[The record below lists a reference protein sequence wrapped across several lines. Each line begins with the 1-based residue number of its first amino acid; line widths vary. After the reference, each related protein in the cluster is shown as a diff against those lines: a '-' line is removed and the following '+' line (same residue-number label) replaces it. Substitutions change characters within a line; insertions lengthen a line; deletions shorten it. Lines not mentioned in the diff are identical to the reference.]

1 MSRLLAELSAHT
13 ALVLIAVLLVLIGG
27 QLAQIGDLLWSAGSA
42 APWLAVIGRGALILL
57 EAALPL
63 AGLVGAGLVYGR
75 LRSEAGW
82 IAHAALGGHPLVA
95 LWPAL
100 LVGGLLGLGAAG
112 LAHGVV
118 PGAVVGLRGDLVA
131 AAGAALAVPDRAVP
145 LPGGGVARREPG
157 GAWWAVVP
165 HGRWGGR
172 GAGLDRET
180 GRGAGLDREAG
191 RGAGLDR
198 AAGDPTDDPPLLVR
212 AGSARIAGDQLLL
225 DDARLWSPTLRIRVG
240 TVQIPLDADPLA
252 RRLGMFG
259 PPNATPTAELDPTN
273 VHHRFTAH
281 RRSALPAMAPLWAL
295 LGALL
300 GARAGG
306 AIAVAG
312 GAVAVGAGYW
322 LLRTGELSAR
332 AGFMSPVLA
341 AWAPALLLALALAWA
356 LHRDASLA
364 RPG

>member
-1 MSRLLAELSAHT
+1 MSRLLVELGAHT
-13 ALVLIAVLLVLIGG
+13 ALVLFAVLLVLIGG

-131 AAGAALAVPDRAVP
+131 AAGAALAVPDRAVS

-165 HGRWGGR
+165 QGR

-180 GRGAGLDREAG
+180 GC
-191 RGAGLDR
+191 GAGLDR

-212 AGSARIAGDQLLL
+212 AGSAQIAGDQLLL
-225 DDARLWSPTLRIRVG
+225 GDARLWSPTLRIRVG

-306 AIAVAG
+306 AVAVAG

>member
-1 MSRLLAELSAHT
+1 MSPVSRLLAELCAHT
-13 ALVLIAVLLVLIGG
+13 ALVLAVVLLVLIGG

-82 IAHAALGGHPLVA
+82 IAHAALGGHPLAA

-165 HGRWGGR
+165 QGR
-172 GAGLDRET
+172 G
-180 GRGAGLDREAG
+180 AG

-198 AAGDPTDDPPLLVR
+198 ADPPLLVR
-212 AGSARIAGDQLLL
+212 AGSARIVGDQLLL

-240 TVQIPLDADPLA
+240 AVRIALDADPLA

-259 PPNATPTAELDPTN
+259 PPNATPTADLDPTD

-295 LGALL
+295 FGALL

-306 AIAVAG
+306 AVAVAG
-312 GAVAVGAGYW
+312 GALAVGAGYW

-341 AWAPALLLALALAWA
+341 AWAPALLLALALAWV